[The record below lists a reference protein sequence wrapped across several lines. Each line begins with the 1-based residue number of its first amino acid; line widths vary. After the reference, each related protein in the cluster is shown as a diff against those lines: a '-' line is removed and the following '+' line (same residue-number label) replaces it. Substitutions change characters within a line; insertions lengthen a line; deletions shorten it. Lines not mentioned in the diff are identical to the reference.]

1 MSKKF
6 FDFNV
11 HAVSSQLLPGDI
23 TETSI
28 TLEDLANNL
37 GGYYPYWSEVDLVNL
52 MILNDIL
59 FLSDN
64 SVEKLKSI
72 LSQYPKIVSV
82 TATTPLSVHYED
94 RYDAFNYLEILKEA
108 GVKGIKFH
116 SYTQAISEADY
127 SSVVLIAQRAASM
140 GFYICVDTSYGTTK
154 LFDYNNMK
162 LAARICEFVKD
173 VPVILLHSGGM
184 RFNDALVIA
193 DYCSNVYLETSFSLN
208 YLANSP
214 YEDFFAFLY
223 RKIGSERIIFA
234 SDFPYVPIERA
245 IEVLDRV
252 LEKAGFSESEREN
265 VFYKNAAKIVN
276 LET

>member
-1 MSKKF
+1 MNARI

-11 HAVSSQLLPGDI
+11 HAVSSQFLPGDV

-37 GGYYPYWSEVDLVNL
+37 AEYYSYWSEVDLVNL
-52 MILNDIL
+52 MILNDTL

-64 SVEKLKSI
+64 SAEKLKNI
-72 LSQYPKIVSV
+72 LSQYSKIVSV
-82 TATTPLSVHYED
+82 TATTPLRVHYEHS
-94 RYDAFNYLEILKEA
+94 YNALNYLEILKDA

-127 SSVVLIAQRAASM
+127 SNVILIAQKAASL

-173 VPVILLHSGGM
+173 TPVILLHSGGM

-193 DYCSNVYLETSFSLN
+193 DYCPNVYLETSFSLN

-223 RKIGSERIIFA
+223 RKIGAKRVIYA
-234 SDFPYVPIERA
+234 SDFPCVPIEEA
-245 IEVLDRV
+245 IRV
-252 LEKAGFSESEREN
+252 LERVLDKAGFNDSEKEE
-265 VFYKNAAKIVN
+265 VFYTNAARIVGHQ
-276 LET
+276 T

>member
-1 MSKKF
+1 MNARI

-11 HAVSSQLLPGDI
+11 HAVSSQFLPGDV

-37 GGYYPYWSEVDLVNL
+37 AEYYSYWSEVDLVNL
-52 MILNDIL
+52 MILNDTL

-64 SVEKLKSI
+64 SAEKLKNI
-72 LSQYPKIVSV
+72 LSQYSKIVSV
-82 TATTPLSVHYED
+82 TATTPLRVHYEHS
-94 RYDAFNYLEILKEA
+94 YNALNYLEILKDA

-127 SSVVLIAQRAASM
+127 SNVILIAQKAASL

-173 VPVILLHSGGM
+173 TPVILLHSGGM

-193 DYCSNVYLETSFSLN
+193 DYCPNVYLETSFSLN

-223 RKIGSERIIFA
+223 RKIGAKRVIYA
-234 SDFPYVPIERA
+234 SDFPYVPIEEA
-245 IEVLDRV
+245 IRV
-252 LEKAGFSESEREN
+252 LERVLDKAGFNDSEKEE
-265 VFYKNAAKIVN
+265 VFYTNAARIVGHQ
-276 LET
+276 T

>member
-1 MSKKF
+1 MNARI

-11 HAVSSQLLPGDI
+11 HAVSSQLLPGDVA
-23 TETSI
+23 ETSI

-37 GGYYPYWSEVDLVNL
+37 AEYYSYWSEVDLVNL
-52 MILNDIL
+52 MILNDTL

-64 SVEKLKSI
+64 SAEKLKNI
-72 LSQYPKIVSV
+72 LSQYSKIVSV
-82 TATTPLSVHYED
+82 TATTPLRVHYEHS
-94 RYDAFNYLEILKEA
+94 YNALNYLEILKDA

-127 SSVVLIAQRAASM
+127 SNVILIAQKAASL

-173 VPVILLHSGGM
+173 TPVILLHSGGM

-193 DYCSNVYLETSFSLN
+193 DYCPNVYLETSFSLN

-223 RKIGSERIIFA
+223 RKIGAKRVIYA
-234 SDFPYVPIERA
+234 SDFPYVPIEEA
-245 IEVLDRV
+245 IRV
-252 LEKAGFSESEREN
+252 LERVLDKAGFNDSEKEE
-265 VFYKNAAKIVN
+265 VFYTNAARIVGHQ
-276 LET
+276 T